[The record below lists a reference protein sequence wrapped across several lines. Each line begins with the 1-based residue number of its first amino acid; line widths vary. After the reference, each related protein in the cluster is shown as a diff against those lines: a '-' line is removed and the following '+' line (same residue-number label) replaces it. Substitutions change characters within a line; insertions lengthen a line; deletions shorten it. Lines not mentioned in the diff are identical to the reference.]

1 METTFNT
8 EFIDSNI
15 ENQPYLDPFAR
26 GALEIWFEKNDSIKP
41 VFEDRLEWEKREEI
55 LEMSD
60 DENTNNKC
68 TLYLPKDL
76 NLFEGTLERPLKGG
90 LFFVLILPMGCF
102 SLYSSNCIL
111 SLIVTRKSI

>member
-76 NLFEGTLERPLKGG
+76 NLFEMIDVVKAIDKETFKDNPELSTQGVEKTLKWVRDER
-90 LFFVLILPMGCF
+90 I
-102 SLYSSNCIL
+102 
-111 SLIVTRKSI
+111 R